1 MPIDFAAVAARF
13 EEPLAGQ
20 TAPISRLFTLLG
32 RTAQTWARQARSAE
46 QAVATV
52 PLLRFDGDAVTVR
65 LVPLGPTAAADPTL
79 GFGAGG
85 AAFLAGMAGVATQVR
100 QEQLVPGALGV
111 AAEVAARLE
120 GRTAR
125 VLTFDP
131 SLFTADDASFL
142 DLPAVAAA
150 GARVLGDAGLLS
162 TARTRPAPPSPTGRP
177 RPAPASRA
185 GGTGAPPPPPPTVP
199 LLIDEMV
206 GVVTGVVVALPV
218 VVAGAAAYAQLL
230 MARERVNLLDHLIEA
245 ERSLRSFRVSVLEEL
260 LDAAEMATIVEGWLT
275 PFVTL
280 ISIDLFV
287 VAELVPEAT
296 AAVLEQVGALV
307 ATINTVSAVLVPI
320 LDLVIDLWEGLRSW
334 NLLVGVPGLS
344 FTIGDAIDA
353 GTLASARSQA
363 AAAGQALALLAVN
376 PLLSLRDRRIFGQLG
391 VMLSILAGHSIG
403 TIDVPPPPARITAA
417 PDVVTLLFLSPD
429 LEAALT
435 GFVRRAGAD
444 VGATVHGAL
453 AETGAMADG
462 LDRAVRTAVTNA
474 GGGVAGLDEATAAA
488 TGAARR
494 AFGADLEAERAA
506 AARVAAEQAPFLALM
521 SVGLQVAGG
530 LIPHYLAGL
539 QRFLSRRAVRATPV
553 SPHVLARHGRLVA
566 VRTDRLT
573 VRVPGEGLD
582 DGDPAL
588 AADTVRRGLGDV
600 YTQGRRKLDQAVAGL
615 GSGTAR

>member
-32 RTAQTWARQARSAE
+32 RTAQTWARQVRSAA
-46 QAVATV
+46 QAVAAV

-85 AAFLAGMAGVATQVR
+85 VAFLAGMAGVATQVR

-150 GARVLGDAGLLS
+150 GARVLGDAGLL
-162 TARTRPAPPSPTGRP
+162 PTGRT

-218 VVAGAAAYAQLL
+218 VVAGAAAYTRLL
-230 MARERVNLLDHLIEA
+230 MAGERLNLLDHLIEA

-363 AAAGQALALLAVN
+363 AAAGQALALLAMN

-403 TIDVPPPPARITAA
+403 TINVPPPPARITAA
-417 PDVVTLLFLSPD
+417 PDVATLLFLSPD

-462 LDRAVRTAVTNA
+462 LDRAVRTAVTDA
-474 GGGVAGLDEATAAA
+474 GGGVAGLDQATAAA
-488 TGAARR
+488 TGAAQR

-530 LIPHYLAGL
+530 LMPHYLAGL

-582 DGDPAL
+582 NGDPTL